1 MQHKISEFCDVVYL
15 MNKKAEQLY
24 KLKYESDSPD
34 QTQIRFLIDDIQA
47 LALQLAHDKS
57 RHPKV
62 KN

>member
-1 MQHKISEFCDVVYL
+1 